1 MNKKVVALAV
11 ALVLCL
17 TCVSALAGASK
28 TTQNVISTTT
38 TSSDVSV
45 VVAQPTAETKA
56 ILEEIAELANNNVS
70 VAEYFGIEDIELADG
85 LIVDEL
91 KVDELFPVILTG
103 TVTGS
108 ATVTLS
114 TAASYTEEDAV
125 VVLVGI
131 MVDGEMVWTQ
141 LECTVENGKLVV
153 TIPEEIAAEFAT
165 GSVNLAVLSN
175 KEDI

>member
-1 MNKKVVALAV
+1 M
-11 ALVLCL
+11 
-17 TCVSALAGASK
+17 SALP
-28 TTQNVISTTT
+28 ST
-38 TSSDVSV
+38 S
-45 VVAQPTAETKA
+45 
-56 ILEEIAELANNNVS
+56 
-70 VAEYFGIEDIELADG
+70 ADG
-85 LIVDEL
+85 VAVDDL

-125 VVLVGI
+125 VVLVGT
-131 MVDGEMVWTQ
+131 MVNGEMVWTQ